1 MCQDNLQSMIDIA
14 IDKNKQI
21 DPMIWMI
28 NVVTKTHLYN
38 NALPNHRKIYDVANM
53 VVYKKHLQIM
63 ALNPHAELVRIK
75 TDSLGYIGID
85 NEINESIKWGDV
97 KREWIPP
104 KPGQLWDVSKLTR
117 TNEYTHKDKPWRNHR
132 REVLD
137 NDDIQSILKMVVRSM
152 AWLELV
158 NQQHLNR

>member
-1 MCQDNLQSMIDIA
+1 MM
-14 IDKNKQI
+14 
-21 DPMIWMI
+21 
-28 NVVTKTHLYN
+28 
-38 NALPNHRKIYDVANM
+38 
-53 VVYKKHLQIM
+53 VYKKHMQIM

-117 TNEYTHKDKPWRNHR
+117 TSECKHKDKPWRNHR

-137 NDDIQSILKMVVRSM
+137 NTDIQSI
-152 AWLELV
+152 
-158 NQQHLNR
+158 